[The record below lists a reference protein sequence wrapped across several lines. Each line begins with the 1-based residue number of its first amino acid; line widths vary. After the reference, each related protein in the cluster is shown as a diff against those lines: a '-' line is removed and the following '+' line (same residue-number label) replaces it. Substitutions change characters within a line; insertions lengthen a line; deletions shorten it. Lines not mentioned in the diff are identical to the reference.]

1 MSRRDA
7 ACADRLRGL
16 EQLVKL
22 EVVVAERAGDGRASC
37 QVLGDK
43 GPDDGLFKPLLLVDD
58 VVGNAKMLSDAA
70 GVVNIIQR
78 TAAAGLGRV
87 WNAVLARQPRLIP
100 KLQSK
105 SNY

>member
-7 ACADRLRGL
+7 ACADDCAVLSSWSNLRWL
-16 EQLVKL
+16 LQSEQGMGVRPARYSATK
-22 EVVVAERAGDGRASC
+22 GRTTA
-37 QVLGDK
+37 
-43 GPDDGLFKPLLLVDD
+43 LFKALLLVDD